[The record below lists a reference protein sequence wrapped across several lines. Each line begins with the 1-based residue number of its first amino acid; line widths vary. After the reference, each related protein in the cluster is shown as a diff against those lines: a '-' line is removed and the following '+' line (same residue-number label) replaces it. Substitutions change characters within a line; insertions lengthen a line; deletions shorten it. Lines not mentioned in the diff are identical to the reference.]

1 VADRGTRTGLDDLD
15 QEEVLEADRLER
27 EPAVAEIP
35 DDRSPEADEADQL
48 EQAATLT
55 EADEDYPHES

>member
-1 VADRGTRTGLDDLD
+1 VADRGTRTGPDDLEQD
-15 QEEVLEADRLER
+15 VLEADRLER
-27 EPAVAEIP
+27 EPAIAEIP